1 MAADQRIV
9 IENCSI
15 ATVDAHDT
23 EYADGYVVIVGN
35 RIESLGAGRAPEGLE
50 NVVRRIDATGHLV
63 TPGLVNTHHHY
74 YQWITRG
81 LATDHNLFNW
91 LVALYPTWARIDEPM
106 VYAAAQGSLAMMARG
121 GVTTAM
127 DHHYVFPRDSGDLSG
142 AIIRAARE
150 TGVRFTLAR
159 GSMDR
164 SEKDGG
170 LPPDFAVET
179 LEGALTA
186 TEATVKEHHDPSFD
200 AMTQVAVAPC
210 SPFSVSTE
218 LLRQGAELARRLGV
232 RLHTHGSETVE
243 EEQFCKELFG
253 MGPTDYF
260 ESTGWLGEDVW
271 MAHCVHMNDSD
282 IAAFARTKTG
292 VAHCPSSNARL
303 AAGIARVP
311 DMLAAGVPVGLG
323 VDGTASNESG
333 ELHTELRNALL
344 INRLGAHKE
353 AALNARQALR
363 LGTYGGAQVL
373 GRASQIGSLE
383 PGKLADLVL
392 WKLDTLAHASI
403 ADPVTA
409 LVFGAAAPVTASFV
423 NGRQIVEAG
432 RLLHVD
438 EDAIARATG
447 AEPRG
452 GPPPA
457 GGYPLSPL
465 GPGGPGGEAGPRP
478 GGRGPRTGSTAAV
491 SWARAALRA
500 PRNGHRPSVPHDH
513 MHHLPE
519 TRVRADVST
528 DRRSRPCPR
537 IPCTPSTRNSPP

>member
-1 MAADQRIV
+1 MAASATPGGAAARIV
-9 IENCSI
+9 IENCAI
-15 ATVDAHDT
+15 ATVDANDT
-23 EYADGYVVIVGN
+23 EYASGYVVVAGN
-35 RIESLGAGRAPEGLE
+35 TIESIGAGKAPEGLE
-50 NVVRRIDATGHLV
+50 NVVRRVDGTGHLA
-63 TPGLVNTHHHY
+63 TPGLVNTHHHF

-91 LVALYPTWARIDEPM
+91 LVALYPTWARIDEEM
-106 VYAAAQGSLAMMARG
+106 VRAAAQGSLGMMARG

-127 DHHYVFPRDSGDLSG
+127 DHHYVYPQGSGDLSG
-142 AIIRAARE
+142 AIIGAARE
-150 TGVRFTLAR
+150 MGVRFTLAR

-179 LEGALTA
+179 LEGALAA
-186 TEATVKEHHDPSFD
+186 TEETVKKHHDASFG

-218 LLRQGAELARRLGV
+218 LMKQGAELARRLGV

-243 EEQFCKELFG
+243 EEKFCHELFG
-253 MGPTDYF
+253 LGPTDYF
-260 ESTGWLGEDVW
+260 ASTGWLGEDVW

-282 IAAFARTKTG
+282 IEAFARTGTG

-323 VDGTASNESG
+323 VDGTASNEAG

-383 PGKLADLVL
+383 AGKLADLVL
-392 WKLDTLAHASI
+392 WKIDGIGHSSI

-409 LVFGAAAPVTASFV
+409 IVFGAAAPVTLSLV
-423 NGRQIVEAG
+423 NGEPVVENG

-438 EDAIARATG
+438 EDAIARVTRDEAQRL
-447 AEPRG
+447 ARIA
-452 GPPPA
+452 A
-457 GGYPLSPL
+457 GS
-465 GPGGPGGEAGPRP
+465 
-478 GGRGPRTGSTAAV
+478 
-491 SWARAALRA
+491 
-500 PRNGHRPSVPHDH
+500 
-513 MHHLPE
+513 
-519 TRVRADVST
+519 
-528 DRRSRPCPR
+528 
-537 IPCTPSTRNSPP
+537 

>member
-1 MAADQRIV
+1 MAPSAAPQRIV
-9 IENCSI
+9 IENCAI
-15 ATVDAHDT
+15 ATVDANDT
-23 EYADGYVVIVGN
+23 EYASGYLVVADN
-35 RIESLGAGRAPEGLE
+35 KIESIGAGQAPKGLE
-50 NVVRRIDATGHLV
+50 NVVRRIDGTGHLV
-63 TPGLVNTHHHY
+63 TPGLVNTHHHF

-91 LVALYPTWARIDEPM
+91 LVALYPTWARIDEQM
-106 VYAAAQGSLAMMARG
+106 GRVAAQGSLAMMARG

-127 DHHYVFPRDSGDLSG
+127 DHHYVYPQNSGDLSG
-142 AIIRAARE
+142 AIIGAASE
-150 TGVRFTLAR
+150 MGVRFTLAR

-164 SEKDGG
+164 SVKDGG

-179 LEGALTA
+179 LDGALAATA
-186 TEATVKEHHDPSFD
+186 ETVDRFHDASFGS
-200 AMTQVAVAPC
+200 MTQVAVAPC

-218 LLRQGAELARRLGV
+218 LMKQGAELARAKGV

-260 ESTGWLGEDVW
+260 ESTGWLGSDVW

-282 IAAFARTKTG
+282 IAAFARTGTG

-311 DMLAAGVPVGLG
+311 DMLKAGVPVGLG

-344 INRLGAHKE
+344 INRLNAQHRE

-373 GRASQIGSLE
+373 GRADQIGSLE
-383 PGKLADLVL
+383 AGKLADFVL

-423 NGRQIVEAG
+423 NGKQIVENS
-432 RLLHVD
+432 RLTTVD
-438 EDAIARATG
+438 EDAIAVATR
-447 AEPRG
+447 E
-452 GPPPA
+452 
-457 GGYPLSPL
+457 
-465 GPGGPGGEAGPRP
+465 EAQRLA
-478 GGRGPRTGSTAAV
+478 RIAAQ
-491 SWARAALRA
+491 A
-500 PRNGHRPSVPHDH
+500 
-513 MHHLPE
+513 
-519 TRVRADVST
+519 
-528 DRRSRPCPR
+528 
-537 IPCTPSTRNSPP
+537 

>member
-1 MAADQRIV
+1 MAPSAAPQRIV
-9 IENCSI
+9 IENCAI
-15 ATVDAHDT
+15 ATVDANDT
-23 EYADGYVVIVGN
+23 EYASGYLVVADN
-35 RIESLGAGRAPEGLE
+35 KIESIGAGQAPKGLT
-50 NVVRRIDATGHLV
+50 NVVRRIDGTGHLV
-63 TPGLVNTHHHY
+63 TPGLINTHHHF

-91 LVALYPTWARIDEPM
+91 LVALYPTWARIDEQM
-106 VYAAAQGSLAMMARG
+106 GRVAAQGSLAMMARG

-127 DHHYVFPRDSGDLSG
+127 DHHYVYPRNSGDLSG
-142 AIIRAARE
+142 AIIGAASE
-150 TGVRFTLAR
+150 MGVRFTLAR

-164 SEKDGG
+164 SVKDGG

-179 LEGALTA
+179 LDGALSSTA
-186 TEATVKEHHDPSFD
+186 ETVDRFHDATFD
-200 AMTQVAVAPC
+200 SMTQVAVAPC

-218 LLRQGAELARRLGV
+218 LMKQGAELARAKGV

-260 ESTGWLGEDVW
+260 ESTGWLGNDVW

-282 IAAFARTKTG
+282 IAAFARTGTG

-311 DMLAAGVPVGLG
+311 DMLKAGVPVGLG

-344 INRLGAHKE
+344 INRLNAQHRE

-373 GRASQIGSLE
+373 GRADQIGSLE
-383 PGKLADLVL
+383 AGKLADFVL

-423 NGRQIVEAG
+423 NGKQIVENN
-432 RLLHVD
+432 RLTTVD
-438 EDAIARATG
+438 EDAIAVATR
-447 AEPRG
+447 E
-452 GPPPA
+452 
-457 GGYPLSPL
+457 
-465 GPGGPGGEAGPRP
+465 EAQRLA
-478 GGRGPRTGSTAAV
+478 RIAAQ
-491 SWARAALRA
+491 A
-500 PRNGHRPSVPHDH
+500 
-513 MHHLPE
+513 
-519 TRVRADVST
+519 
-528 DRRSRPCPR
+528 
-537 IPCTPSTRNSPP
+537 

>member
-1 MAADQRIV
+1 MAATAAARTV
-9 IENCSI
+9 IENVAI

-23 EYADGYVVIVGN
+23 EYASGHVVVAGN
-35 RIESLGAGRAPEGLE
+35 RIESVGAGKAPDGLTG
-50 NVVRRIDATGHLV
+50 VVRRIDGTGHLV
-63 TPGLVNTHHHY
+63 TPGLVNTHHHF

-81 LATDHNLFNW
+81 VATDHNLFNW
-91 LVALYPTWARIDEPM
+91 LVALYPTWARIDEQM
-106 VYAAAQGSLAMMARG
+106 VRSAAQGSLAMMARG

-127 DHHYVFPRDSGDLSG
+127 DHHYVFPEGSGDLSSAVIG
-142 AIIRAARE
+142 AAAE
-150 TGVRFTLAR
+150 MGVRFTLAR

-164 SEKDGG
+164 SKKDGG

-179 LEGALTA
+179 LEGALAA
-186 TEATVKEHHDPSFD
+186 TEATVDQHHDASFD

-218 LLRQGAELARRLGV
+218 LLKQGAELARRKGV

-260 ESTGWLGEDVW
+260 ESTGWLGDDVW

-282 IAAFARTKTG
+282 IAAFARTGTG

-311 DMLAAGVPVGLG
+311 DMLRAGVPVGLG

-344 INRLGAHKE
+344 INRLGAHRE

-373 GRASQIGSLE
+373 GRAAEIGSLE

-392 WKLDTLAHASI
+392 WKMDTLAHASI

-409 LVFGAAAPVTASFV
+409 LVFGAAAPVTLSLV
-423 NGRQIVEAG
+423 NGKPVVEDNH
-432 RLLHVD
+432 LTTVD
-438 EDAIARATG
+438 EDAIARST
-447 AEPRG
+447 RD
-452 GPPPA
+452 
-457 GGYPLSPL
+457 
-465 GPGGPGGEAGPRP
+465 EAR
-478 GGRGPRTGSTAAV
+478 RLAQIA
-491 SWARAALRA
+491 ARA
-500 PRNGHRPSVPHDH
+500 
-513 MHHLPE
+513 
-519 TRVRADVST
+519 
-528 DRRSRPCPR
+528 
-537 IPCTPSTRNSPP
+537 

>member
-1 MAADQRIV
+1 MAPSAAPQRTV
-9 IENCSI
+9 IENVAI
-15 ATVDAHDT
+15 ATVDAEDT
-23 EYADGYVVIVGN
+23 EYASGHIVVAGN
-35 RIESLGAGRAPEGLE
+35 RIESIGAGPAPRGLE
-50 NVVRRIDATGHLV
+50 HVVRRVDGTGHLA
-63 TPGLVNTHHHY
+63 TPGLVNTHHHF

-81 LATDHNLFNW
+81 LATDHNLFDW
-91 LVALYPTWARIDEPM
+91 LVALYPTWARIDEDM
-106 VYAAAQGSLAMMARG
+106 VRAAARGSLGMMARG

-127 DHHYVFPRDSGDLSG
+127 DHHYVYPKGSGDLSG
-142 AIIRAARE
+142 AIIGAARDM
-150 TGVRFTLAR
+150 GVRFTLAR

-170 LPPDFAVET
+170 LPPDFAVES
-179 LEGALTA
+179 LEGALAA
-186 TEATVKEHHDPSFD
+186 TEKTVEEHHDASFD

-218 LLRQGAELARRLGV
+218 LMTQGAELARRLGV

-243 EEQFCKELFG
+243 EEKFCHELFG
-253 MGPTDYF
+253 KGPTDYF
-260 ESTGWLGEDVW
+260 ASTGWLGDDVW

-282 IAAFARTKTG
+282 IAAFARTGTG

-383 PGKLADLVL
+383 AGKLADLVL
-392 WKLDTLAHASI
+392 WKIDGIGHSSI

-409 LVFGAAAPVTASFV
+409 IVFGAAAPVTLSLV
-423 NGRQIVEAG
+423 DGEPVVEHG
-432 RLLHVD
+432 RLLKVD
-438 EDAIARATG
+438 EDA
-447 AEPRG
+447 
-452 GPPPA
+452 
-457 GGYPLSPL
+457 
-465 GPGGPGGEAGPRP
+465 
-478 GGRGPRTGSTAAV
+478 V
-491 SWARAALRA
+491 ARAARDEAQRLA
-500 PRNGHRPSVPHDH
+500 
-513 MHHLPE
+513 
-519 TRVRADVST
+519 
-528 DRRSRPCPR
+528 R
-537 IPCTPSTRNSPP
+537 IAAEH

>member
-1 MAADQRIV
+1 MAAARRIV
-9 IENCSI
+9 IENAAI
-15 ATVDAHDT
+15 ATVDADDT
-23 EYADGYVVIVGN
+23 EYADGHVVIAGN
-35 RIESLGAGRAPEGLE
+35 RIESVGAGPAPEGLDGVE
-50 NVVRRIDATGHLV
+50 RRIDARGHLV
-63 TPGLVNTHHHY
+63 TPGLVNTHHHF
-74 YQWITRG
+74 YQWLTRG
-81 LATDHNLFNW
+81 LATDHNLFDW
-91 LVALYPTWARIDEPM
+91 LVALYPTWARIDEEM
-106 VYAAAQGSLAMMARG
+106 TYAAAQGSLAMMARG

-127 DHHYVFPRDSGDLSG
+127 DHHYVFPRGSGDLSG

-164 SEKDGG
+164 GTSDGG

-179 LEGALTA
+179 LDDALAA

-253 MGPTDYF
+253 MGPTEYF

-271 MAHCVHMNDSD
+271 MAHCVHMTDAD
-282 IAAFARTKTG
+282 IAAFARTGTG

-344 INRLGAHKE
+344 VNRLGPHRE
-353 AALNARQALR
+353 AALTARQALR
-363 LGTYGGAQVL
+363 LGTHGGARVL
-373 GRASQIGSLE
+373 GRADQIGSLE

-392 WKLDTLAHASI
+392 WRMDTLAHSSI
-403 ADPVTA
+403 ADPVAA
-409 LVFGAAAPVTASFV
+409 LVLGAAAPVTASFV
-423 NGRQIVEAG
+423 NGRQIVENG
-432 RLLHVD
+432 RLLLVD
-438 EDAIARATG
+438 EDAIA
-447 AEPRG
+447 
-452 GPPPA
+452 
-457 GGYPLSPL
+457 L
-465 GPGGPGGEAGPRP
+465 
-478 GGRGPRTGSTAAV
+478 
-491 SWARAALRA
+491 
-500 PRNGHRPSVPHDH
+500 
-513 MHHLPE
+513 
-519 TRVRADVST
+519 
-528 DRRSRPCPR
+528 
-537 IPCTPSTRNSPP
+537 STRDQARRLARVAAQD

>member
-1 MAADQRIV
+1 MAQRIV
-9 IENCSI
+9 IENAAI
-15 ATVDAHDT
+15 ATVDARDT
-23 EYADGYVVIVGN
+23 EYTSGHVVVADDV
-35 RIESLGAGRAPEGLE
+35 IESVGAGRAPEGLTD
-50 NVVRRIDATGHLV
+50 VVRRIDATGHLV
-63 TPGLVNTHHHY
+63 TPGLVNTHHHF

-91 LVALYPTWARIDEPM
+91 LVALYPTWARIDEQM
-106 VYAAAQGSLAMMARG
+106 TYAAAQGSLAMMARG

-127 DHHYVFPRDSGDLSG
+127 DHHYVFPKGSGDLSG

-179 LEGALTA
+179 LDGALAA
-186 TEATVKEHHDPSFD
+186 TEATVNEHHDASFG

-243 EEQFCKELFG
+243 EEKFCHELFG

-282 IAAFARTKTG
+282 IDAFARTRTG

-344 INRLGAHKE
+344 VNRLGPHRE
-353 AALNARQALR
+353 AALDARKALR

-373 GRASQIGSLE
+373 GRAAEIGSLE

-392 WKLDTLAHASI
+392 WRLDTLAHASI

-409 LVFGAAAPVTASFV
+409 LVFGAAAPVTLSLV
-423 NGRQIVEAG
+423 GGRAVVEDG

-438 EDAIARATG
+438 EDAIAR
-447 AEPRG
+447 
-452 GPPPA
+452 
-457 GGYPLSPL
+457 
-465 GPGGPGGEAGPRP
+465 
-478 GGRGPRTGSTAAV
+478 
-491 SWARAALRA
+491 
-500 PRNGHRPSVPHDH
+500 
-513 MHHLPE
+513 
-519 TRVRADVST
+519 
-528 DRRSRPCPR
+528 
-537 IPCTPSTRNSPP
+537 STRDEARRLARIAAGD

>member
-1 MAADQRIV
+1 MAAAQRLV

-15 ATVDAHDT
+15 ATVDADDT
-23 EYADGYVVIVGN
+23 EYATGYVVVAGN
-35 RIESLGAGRAPEGLE
+35 RIESLGAGKAPEGLE
-50 NVVRRIDATGHLV
+50 NVVRRIDGTGHLV
-63 TPGLVNTHHHY
+63 TPGLVNTHHHF

-91 LVALYPTWARIDEPM
+91 LVALYPTWARIDEQM
-106 VYAAAQGSLAMMARG
+106 AYSAAQGSLAMMARG

-127 DHHYVFPRDSGDLSG
+127 DHHYVFPRGSGDLSG

-179 LEGALTA
+179 LEGALAA
-186 TEATVKEHHDPSFD
+186 TEATVDEYHDASFG

-218 LLRQGAELARRLGV
+218 LMRQGAELARRKGV

-253 MGPTDYF
+253 MGPTEYF

-282 IAAFARTKTG
+282 IAAFARTRTG

-344 INRLGAHKE
+344 INRLGAHRE

-373 GRASQIGSLE
+373 GRAEEIGSLE

-392 WKLDTLAHASI
+392 WRMDTLAHASI

-409 LVFGAAAPVTASFV
+409 LVFGAAAPVTLSLV
-423 NGRQIVEAG
+423 NGAPVVEDG

-438 EDAIARATG
+438 EDAVAR
-447 AEPRG
+447 
-452 GPPPA
+452 
-457 GGYPLSPL
+457 
-465 GPGGPGGEAGPRP
+465 
-478 GGRGPRTGSTAAV
+478 
-491 SWARAALRA
+491 
-500 PRNGHRPSVPHDH
+500 
-513 MHHLPE
+513 
-519 TRVRADVST
+519 
-528 DRRSRPCPR
+528 
-537 IPCTPSTRNSPP
+537 STRAEAQRLARIAAQG

>member
-1 MAADQRIV
+1 MAASRIV
-9 IENCSI
+9 IENCAI
-15 ATVDAHDT
+15 ATVDANDT
-23 EYADGYVVIVGN
+23 EYASGHVVVADS
-35 RIESLGAGRAPEGLE
+35 RIESVGAGKAPGSLE
-50 NVVRRIDATGHLV
+50 NVVRRIDGAGHLV
-63 TPGLVNTHHHY
+63 TPGLVNTHHHF

-106 VYAAAQGSLAMMARG
+106 VRAAAQGSLAMMAKG

-127 DHHYVFPRDSGDLSG
+127 DHHYVYPRGAGDLSG
-142 AIIRAARE
+142 AVIGAASE
-150 TGVRFTLAR
+150 MGVRFTLAR

-164 SEKDGG
+164 GKSAGG

-179 LEGALTA
+179 LEGALAA
-186 TEATVKEHHDPSFD
+186 TEATIDKHHDASFD

-218 LLRQGAELARRLGV
+218 LMRQGAELARRKGV

-243 EEQFCKELFG
+243 EEEFCKELFG

-260 ESTGWLGEDVW
+260 ESTGWLGSDVW

-282 IAAFARTKTG
+282 IAAFARTGTG

-311 DMLAAGVPVGLG
+311 DMLKAGVPVGLG

-344 INRLGAHKE
+344 INRLGAHRE

-373 GRASQIGSLE
+373 GRADQIGSIE
-383 PGKLADLVL
+383 AGKLADLVL
-392 WKLDTLAHASI
+392 WKLDTLAHSSI
-403 ADPVTA
+403 ADPVVA
-409 LVFGAAAPVTASFV
+409 LVFGAAAPVALSLV
-423 NGRQIVEAG
+423 GGRTVVEAD
-432 RLLHVD
+432 RLTTVD
-438 EDAIARATG
+438 EDAIAR
-447 AEPRG
+447 
-452 GPPPA
+452 
-457 GGYPLSPL
+457 
-465 GPGGPGGEAGPRP
+465 
-478 GGRGPRTGSTAAV
+478 
-491 SWARAALRA
+491 
-500 PRNGHRPSVPHDH
+500 
-513 MHHLPE
+513 
-519 TRVRADVST
+519 
-528 DRRSRPCPR
+528 
-537 IPCTPSTRNSPP
+537 STRDEAQRLARIAAQD

>member
-1 MAADQRIV
+1 MAAVQRTV
-9 IENCSI
+9 VENCAI
-15 ATVDAHDT
+15 ATVDADDT
-23 EYADGYVVIVGN
+23 EYAQGHVVLADD
-35 RIESLGAGRAPEGLE
+35 RIEAIGAGGAPEGLE

-63 TPGLVNTHHHY
+63 TPGLVNTHHHF

-81 LATDHNLFNW
+81 LATDHNLFDW

-127 DHHYVFPRDSGDLSG
+127 DHHYVHPRGAGDLSG
-142 AIIRAARE
+142 AIVRAARE

-159 GSMDR
+159 GSMDLG
-164 SEKDGG
+164 EKDGG
-170 LPPDFAVET
+170 LPPDFAVES
-179 LEGALTA
+179 LDGALAA
-186 TEATVKEHHDPSFD
+186 TEATVREHHDASFG

-243 EEQFCKELFG
+243 EEKFCHERFG

-260 ESTGWLGEDVW
+260 ASTGWLGEDVW

-282 IAAFARTKTG
+282 IDAFARTGTG

-344 INRLGAHKE
+344 VGRLGPHRE

-363 LGTYGGAQVL
+363 LGTYGGARVL
-373 GRASQIGSLE
+373 GRAAEIGSLE

-392 WKLDTLAHASI
+392 WRMDTLAHASI

-409 LVFGAAAPVTASFV
+409 LVLGAPAPVTAAFV
-423 NGRQIVEAG
+423 NGRQTVADG
-432 RLLHVD
+432 RLLLVD
-438 EDAIARATG
+438 EDAVAR
-447 AEPRG
+447 
-452 GPPPA
+452 
-457 GGYPLSPL
+457 
-465 GPGGPGGEAGPRP
+465 
-478 GGRGPRTGSTAAV
+478 
-491 SWARAALRA
+491 
-500 PRNGHRPSVPHDH
+500 
-513 MHHLPE
+513 
-519 TRVRADVST
+519 
-528 DRRSRPCPR
+528 
-537 IPCTPSTRNSPP
+537 STRAEARRLARIAGH

>member
-1 MAADQRIV
+1 MQAAQRTV
-9 IENCSI
+9 IDNCAI
-15 ATVDAHDT
+15 ATVDADDT
-23 EYADGYVVIVGN
+23 EHARGHLVLAGN
-35 RIESLGAGRAPEGLE
+35 RIESLGAGPAPDGLDG
-50 NVVRRIDATGHLV
+50 VVRRIDASGHLA
-63 TPGLVNTHHHY
+63 TPGLVNTHHHF

-81 LATDHNLFNW
+81 LATDHNLFDW
-91 LVALYPTWARIDEPM
+91 LVALYPVWARIDEEM
-106 VYAAAQGSLAMMARG
+106 VDAAARGSLAMMARG

-127 DHHYVFPRDSGDLSG
+127 DHHYVFPRGSGDLSG
-142 AIIRAARE
+142 AIIRAARD

-159 GSMDR
+159 GSMDS

-179 LEGALTA
+179 LETALAA
-186 TEATVKEHHDPSFD
+186 TEETVRRHHDPSFD

-218 LLRQGAELARRLGV
+218 LLRQGAELGRRLGV

-243 EEQFCKELFG
+243 EEKFCHEQFG

-282 IAAFARTKTG
+282 IAAFACTRTG

-344 INRLGAHKE
+344 INRLGAHRE

-363 LGTYGGAQVL
+363 LGTHGGAQVL
-373 GRASQIGSLE
+373 GRARETGSLE

-423 NGRQIVEAG
+423 NGRQIVENG
-432 RLLHVD
+432 RLLTVD
-438 EDAIARATG
+438 EDAVARDT
-447 AEPRG
+447 
-452 GPPPA
+452 
-457 GGYPLSPL
+457 
-465 GPGGPGGEAGPRP
+465 
-478 GGRGPRTGSTAAV
+478 
-491 SWARAALRA
+491 RAAA
-500 PRNGHRPSVPHDH
+500 
-513 MHHLPE
+513 
-519 TRVRADVST
+519 
-528 DRRSRPCPR
+528 RRLAR
-537 IPCTPSTRNSPP
+537 IAGRD

>member
-1 MAADQRIV
+1 MAAAQRIV

-15 ATVDAHDT
+15 ATVDADDT
-23 EYADGYVVIVGN
+23 EYASGYLVLAGN
-35 RIESLGAGRAPEGLE
+35 RIEALGAGSAPEGLE
-50 NVVRRIDATGHLV
+50 NVVRRIDATGHLA
-63 TPGLVNTHHHY
+63 TPGLINTHHHF

-81 LATDHNLFNW
+81 LATDHNLFDW
-91 LVALYPTWARIDEPM
+91 LVALYPIWARIDEPM
-106 VYAAAQGSLAMMARG
+106 AYTAARGSLAMMARG

-127 DHHYVFPRDSGDLSG
+127 DHHYVYPRGTGDLSG

-164 SEKDGG
+164 GESDGG
-170 LPPDFAVET
+170 LPPDFAVES
-179 LEGALTA
+179 LDGALAA
-186 TEATVKEHHDPSFD
+186 TEATVEEHHDASFD

-218 LLRQGAELARRLGV
+218 LMRNAAELARRLGV

-243 EEQFCKELFG
+243 EEKFCHELFG

-282 IAAFARTKTG
+282 IAAFARTGTG

-353 AALNARQALR
+353 SALNARQALR
-363 LGTYGGAQVL
+363 LGTHGGARVL
-373 GRASQIGSLE
+373 GRAAETGSLE
-383 PGKLADLVL
+383 AGKLADVVL

-423 NGRQIVEAG
+423 NGRQIVADG
-432 RLLHVD
+432 RLLTVD
-438 EDAIARATG
+438 EDAVARAT
-447 AEPRG
+447 RD
-452 GPPPA
+452 
-457 GGYPLSPL
+457 
-465 GPGGPGGEAGPRP
+465 EAR
-478 GGRGPRTGSTAAV
+478 RLAQLAAQ
-491 SWARAALRA
+491 R
-500 PRNGHRPSVPHDH
+500 
-513 MHHLPE
+513 
-519 TRVRADVST
+519 
-528 DRRSRPCPR
+528 
-537 IPCTPSTRNSPP
+537 